1 MGTRHTFE
9 IPYQLLYQPEVP
21 ASSQN
26 PSAMTVYKVRGQ
38 KLYTAFTKI
47 TKSAMHK
54 ITKSPYK
61 PLAFAV
67 YKRMKKV
74 TIAGIP
80 GVSNRDANGIYVVS
94 PDNPDLFI
102 KEGSPFVIDLRPFHS
117 GLYLDTSKTTA
128 VQSEE
133 SSEISVKAAEE
144 L

>member
-1 MGTRHTFE
+1 MGNANSAKE
-9 IPYQLLYQPEVP
+9 I
-21 ASSQN
+21 
-26 PSAMTVYKVRGQ
+26 
-38 KLYTAFTKI
+38 I
-47 TKSAMHK
+47 TT
-54 ITKSPYK
+54 IPYK

-67 YKRMKKV
+67 YKRMQKV

-80 GVSNRDANGIYVVS
+80 CVFNKDANGIYVLS
-94 PDNPDLFI
+94 PDNPDMFI
-102 KEGSPFVIDLRPFHS
+102 KEGSPFIIDLRPFHS

>member
-21 ASSQN
+21 AQFSKSI
-26 PSAMTVYKVRGQ
+26 RHDRQ

-54 ITKSPYK
+54 ITKFPYK